1 MDFKTILSRKYLIMD
16 GAMGTM
22 LQKEGLKVG
31 ERSESFNISNPEAV
45 MKIHRAYAEA
55 GADIITANTFGANEL
70 NLKSEGISVQD
81 MIRKAVN
88 LAKSAAGDKL
98 VALDLGPTGQLLEPY
113 GDLTYEEAYNIFA
126 KQVKAGVEAG
136 ADLILIETVM
146 DLEEAKAA
154 ILSAKENSTLPVL
167 CTMTFSEGG
176 RTLMGADAH
185 KAAVTLQNLG
195 VDALG
200 VNCSVGPKELMPVVE
215 ELLKYSTVPVIV
227 QPNAGLPKLID
238 GKIHYDITAEEF
250 SRYIANMANLG
261 VKIFGGC
268 CGTTP
273 EFISEVKKV
282 LEKIYK

>member
-1 MDFKTILSRKYLIMD
+1 MLSRKYVIID

-70 NLKSEGISVQD
+70 NLKSEGISVQE

-88 LAKSAAGDKL
+88 LAKGAAGDKL

-136 ADLILIETVM
+136 ADVILIETMM

-185 KAAVTLQNLG
+185 KVAVTLQNLG

-200 VNCSVGPKELMPVVE
+200 ANCSVGPKELMPVVE

-227 QPNAGLPKLID
+227 QPNAGLPKLIN
-238 GKIHYDITAEEF
+238 GNIHYDITAQEF
-250 SRYIANMANLG
+250 SSHIENMAKLG

-273 EFISEVKKV
+273 EFITEVKRV
-282 LEKIYK
+282 LEKIYKYAI